1 MVDMEIITLI
11 NERFKSLDDSIKS
24 FRDES
29 KTDLDEVKAD
39 LRVITD
45 DKAKQQACIDG
56 MKKDQADLKAR
67 LDKTL
72 KYYIGTAVSLFV
84 AYATVP
90 QDALSKLIAIIT
102 KAFGGS

>member
-45 DKAKQQACIDG
+45 DKVKQQACIDG
-56 MKKDQADLKAR
+56 MLKDQSALKASIDKKFKYFIIITLSFIGANSLLPQESLLR
-67 LDKTL
+67 LITL
-72 KYYIGTAVSLFV
+72 
-84 AYATVP
+84 
-90 QDALSKLIAIIT
+90 IT